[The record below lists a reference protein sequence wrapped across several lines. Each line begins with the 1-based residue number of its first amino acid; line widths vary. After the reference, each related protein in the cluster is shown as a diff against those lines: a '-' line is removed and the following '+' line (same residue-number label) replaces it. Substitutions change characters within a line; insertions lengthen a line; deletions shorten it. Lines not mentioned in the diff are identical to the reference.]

1 MEKSLWLATAYVQE
15 AHQLDQF
22 VALAAFVQT
31 REEFEQRAQQ
41 HFSQH
46 PAHFRFQLAPIPA
59 NVFFQRH
66 GRTWLLHQAA
76 SLGEDEIR
84 VIPLNDE
91 AAQPVIEEN
100 IEYLHCHV
108 IDNIKPL
115 DMQLDRIPAL
125 FAPEAIAQLL
135 WQDFPIP
142 PNRLDFQNKDNPV
155 QLHFS
160 QPQIDEAVK
169 ARHLMQY
176 RENSEQQTP
185 QLKTYFVLDANKM
198 PFFHTL
204 SLKAKMKSLFQGKF
218 GDDTAKVAPYLIE
231 IIRDEEHI
239 HTGEM
244 MGLFSLKSALHDF
257 NWEDNLGIFIHSYA
271 DFDTVYQHLR
281 KFPMLQDERG
291 KWFFFRFY
299 DPKVLR
305 DYLSIIAKRPAKLHK
320 FFGYDKNIIYAFASG
335 FGDSFHYYTLK
346 ALPENTLPAPV
357 VMTDWEMAGFEKA
370 KWLETRDNLTQ
381 YVLETYPSLFSEQN
395 INELIEYLEEGYRKG
410 YIYELTIMQYAV
422 AKQSAVKKNIDFS
435 QLEQQITQMVSSPA
449 ERGFALFNFF
459 DLE

>member
-31 REEFEQRAQQ
+31 REEFEQRTQQ
-41 HFSQH
+41 YFSQH
-46 PAHFRFQLAPIPA
+46 PTHFRFQLAPIPA

-84 VIPLNDE
+84 VIPLNNE

-160 QPQIDEAVK
+160 QPQIDESVK

-176 RENSEQQTP
+176 RENNEQQTP

-346 ALPENTLPAPV
+346 TLPEDTLPAPV
-357 VMTDWEMAGFEKA
+357 VMTDWEMAGFKEQ
-370 KWLETRDNLTQ
+370 KWLNVRQDYLNEIWQNYNRGFIEEDKDQLLKSLDNAVSHGYENQKNIIFYALA
-381 YVLETYPSLFSEQN
+381 LF
-395 INELIEYLEEGYRKG
+395 
-410 YIYELTIMQYAV
+410 YAR
-422 AKQSAVKKNIDFS
+422 KKNINIDELKS
-435 QLEQQITQMVSSPA
+435 SLTQQGYNKEEIATLLYN
-449 ERGFALFNFF
+449 RLK
-459 DLE
+459 

>member
-1 MEKSLWLATAYVQE
+1 M
-15 AHQLDQF
+15 
-22 VALAAFVQT
+22 
-31 REEFEQRAQQ
+31 
-41 HFSQH
+41 
-46 PAHFRFQLAPIPA
+46 
-59 NVFFQRH
+59 
-66 GRTWLLHQAA
+66 LHQAG
-76 SLGEDEIR
+76 SLAEDELR

-91 AAQPVIEEN
+91 TPQPVIEED
-100 IEYLHCHV
+100 IEYLHCHI

-135 WQDFPIP
+135 WPDFAIA
-142 PNRLDFQNKDNPV
+142 PNLLDFANKGKPV
-155 QLHFS
+155 QLSFAR
-160 QPQIDEAVK
+160 PLVDETVK
-169 ARHLMQY
+169 ARHLSQY
-176 RENSEQQTP
+176 GKNAENAGEEGKGGENYP
-185 QLKTYFVLDANKM
+185 LPKLKTYFVLDANKM

-204 SLKAKMKSLFQGKF
+204 SLKAKMKSLFQGRF

-231 IIRDEEHI
+231 VIRDEEHI

-271 DFDTVYQHLR
+271 DFDRVYHHLR

-305 DYLSIIAKRPAKLHK
+305 DYLAVIAKCPAKLHK

-346 ALPENTLPAPV
+346 ALPEDTLSAPV
-357 VMTDWEMAGFEKA
+357 VMMDWEMAGFKEQ
-370 KWLETRDNLTQ
+370 KWHNSRQDYLDEIWQNYNDN
-381 YVLETYPSLFSEQN
+381 F
-395 INELIEYLEEGYRKG
+395 IEEDKKQILKYLDNAVSEGYENQRS
-410 YIYELTIMQYAV
+410 IILYA
-422 AKQSAVKKNIDFS
+422 
-435 QLEQQITQMVSSPA
+435 L
-449 ERGFALFNFF
+449 ALFYSDKKAENF
-459 DLE
+459 DLLKSSLLQQGYNKDEIAILLYKKLK